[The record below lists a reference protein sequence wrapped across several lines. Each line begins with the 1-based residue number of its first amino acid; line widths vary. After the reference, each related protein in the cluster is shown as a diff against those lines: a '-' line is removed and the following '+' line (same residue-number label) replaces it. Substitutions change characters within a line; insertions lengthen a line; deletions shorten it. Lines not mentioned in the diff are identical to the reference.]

1 MDVLDYPEFNPSNAL
16 PSIESLLSFPNL
28 QKAYHEKQFID
39 YMLNHINTLIFVA
52 DEDSRFVFVN
62 DTVVDKYGF
71 TRDEL
76 LKMSVSDI
84 DINVNQSDY
93 STLWKVLIQKKT
105 MQLHSI
111 HKDKFWNLYPVLI
124 QTHYIE
130 YGGKAY
136 IFGAVEDESYI
147 QSLLNAHDGFII
159 LTDGKKLVM
168 SNMGMISFFGYPD
181 FLTFIS
187 EHKCICE
194 FFIEDEGF
202 IYHQETWV
210 EEVKEVQANN
220 AKVKMKNPKTDK
232 EHIFLVRA
240 TAFDESRFLVT
251 FTDISELETYKN
263 ELERLSITDGLTL
276 LYNRRYFNEIM
287 PKEINRAKR
296 NQQHLAFIMLDVDF
310 FKRYN
315 DHYGHANGDDVLIRI
330 ANTIGDCFSRSSD
343 FCFRLGGEEFG
354 IICTGNTSKEVYS
367 QVEQL
372 RHMIEEL
379 KIEHKGND
387 TFFIVTVSIGIAFC
401 DENTTMEMLYTTA
414 DSELYR
420 AKEAGRN
427 CIYPLHTLH

>member
-1 MDVLDYPEFNPSNAL
+1 MNFLDFPEFNSSDSL
-16 PSIESLLSFPNL
+16 PSTQSLLSFPEL

-52 DEDSRFVFVN
+52 DEDSHFVFVN

-84 DINVNQSDY
+84 DINVTQSDY
-93 STLWKVLIQKKT
+93 STFWKELVQKKT

-136 IFGAVEDESYI
+136 VFGAVEDESYI
-147 QSLLNAHDGFII
+147 QNLLNAHNGFII

-168 SNMGMISFFGYPD
+168 GNTGMISFFGYPD

-194 FFIEDEGF
+194 FFIEEEGF
-202 IYHQETWV
+202 IYHQPTWI
-210 EEVKEVQANN
+210 EEVKQAQEHD
-220 AKVKMKNPKTDK
+220 AKVKIKNPLTNQ
-232 EHIFLVRA
+232 EHIFLVCA
-240 TAFDESRFLVT
+240 SAFDESRFLVT
-251 FTDISELETYKN
+251 FTDITELETYKN
-263 ELERLSITDGLTL
+263 ELERLAITDGLTL
-276 LYNRRYFNEIM
+276 LYNRRYFNDIM
-287 PKEINRAKR
+287 PREINRAKR
-296 NQQHLAFIMLDVDF
+296 NKQQLAFIMLDVDY

-315 DHYGHANGDDVLIRI
+315 DHYGHANGDNVLIRI
-330 ANTIGDCFSRSSD
+330 ASTIEYCFSRASD

-354 IICTGNTSKEVYS
+354 IICTGNTPQDVYS
-367 QVEQL
+367 QTEQL
-372 RHMIEEL
+372 RQNIEEL
-379 KIEHKGND
+379 AIEHKGNSASSYA
-387 TFFIVTVSIGIAFC
+387 TVSIGIAFC
-401 DENTTMEMLYTTA
+401 DGNTTMEILYSTA
-414 DSELYR
+414 DAELYR

-427 CIYPLHTLH
+427 GICPVQPLL